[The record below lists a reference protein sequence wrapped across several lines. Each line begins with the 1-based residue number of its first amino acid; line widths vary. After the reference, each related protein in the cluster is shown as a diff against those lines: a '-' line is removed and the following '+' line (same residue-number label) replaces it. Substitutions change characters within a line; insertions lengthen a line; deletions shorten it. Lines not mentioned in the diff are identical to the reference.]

1 MIDASP
7 QSENNEQASETAT
20 PDQRVIDALDQMG
33 VHHGVEPN
41 SGDIIVLVEFTGKRT
56 QQVHIDSI
64 TREFMGVEMR
74 TISSIAL
81 GSEGPFDART
91 ANFLLRENAD
101 LEFGAWHVI
110 DDTENNHYAVF
121 SVTVSAAL
129 RAQSLVDLIGMVAS
143 TADGT
148 ENRLTGLDEF

>member
-1 MIDASP
+1 MNDASP
-7 QSENNEQASETAT
+7 QSENNEKASEVAT
-20 PDQRVIDALDQMG
+20 LDQRVIDALDQMG
-33 VHHGVEPN
+33 VNHGVEPK
-41 SGDIIVLVEFTGKRT
+41 SGDIIVLVEFTGNRT

-110 DDTENNHYAVF
+110 YDTENNHYAVF

-129 RAQSLVDLIGMVAS
+129 RAKPLVDLIGMVAS

-148 ENRLTGLDEF
+148 ENRLTGLDQF